1 MIRGLRST
9 LMLFVLF
16 VALGS
21 YAYFIESERPPES
34 ESSSSELL
42 FELDSTNIIQLQV
55 STQAGD
61 VTRLERSPD
70 NDSNLWSIRSPVEVA
85 ADDNTVSAIVNA
97 LDSLEVTRVV
107 DIDPSNL
114 STFGLANPVIEVS
127 FRTEN
132 SSATSQLLIG
142 DQTPTGSDLYAKTAD
157 NTRVFLIANFHESTF
172 NRTTFE
178 LRDKAVLDF
187 DGPNVEGLFISSDDF
202 AIRFSKNNSVWQIT
216 EPLNARADFGLV
228 EGLIGRLGSAEMQSI
243 EFESNEYS
251 PESLE
256 PFGLADVN
264 LTVSVE
270 TRNADDAVLEVGS
283 ETPDGA
289 VFSRDASRNLVFTID
304 NTLATDL
311 GRTADSYRQ
320 KDLFSF
326 RPFNATQLDI
336 EYGEETKNFEKQ
348 EESDGSVWRQV
359 GRNVE
364 ELDPATIEDL
374 LTKLS
379 ALRAQSFVDSQEGTG
394 LDSPLV
400 IIEVNF
406 DDTNERV
413 LIGRSGENTYGVNGN
428 EHGAA
433 ILDSQAVD
441 EILSAIDGQS

>member
-9 LMLFVLF
+9 LTLFVLF

-42 FELDSTNIIQLQV
+42 FELDSTNIIELQV
-55 STQAGD
+55 TTQAGD

-70 NDSNLWSIRSPVEVA
+70 NDSNAWSIRSPVEVA
-85 ADDNTVSAIVNA
+85 ADDNSVSAIVNA

-107 DIDPSNL
+107 DIAPANL
-114 STFGLANPVIEVS
+114 STFGLANPVVEIS

-132 SSATSQLLIG
+132 NSAISQLFIG

-157 NTRVFLIANFHESTF
+157 SARVFLIANFHESTF

-187 DGPNVEGLFISSDDF
+187 DGPDVEGLFISSADF
-202 AIRFSKNNSVWQIT
+202 SIRFNKNNNVWQIT
-216 EPLNARADFGLV
+216 EPMNARADFGLV

-256 PFGLADVN
+256 PFGLTDVN

-283 ETPDGA
+283 ETPDGS

-304 NTLATDL
+304 NALATDL

-336 EYGEETKNFEKQ
+336 EYGEETKSFEKQ
-348 EESDGSVWRQV
+348 EASDGAVWTQV
-359 GRNVE
+359 GRNAE
-364 ELDPATIEDL
+364 EIDQATVEDL

-379 ALRAQSFVDSQEGTG
+379 ALRAQSFVDSQEGAG
-394 LDSPLV
+394 LDSPLAT
-400 IIEVNF
+400 IEVSF

-413 LIGRSGENTYGVNGN
+413 LIGRSGEKTYGVNGN

-433 ILDSQAVD
+433 VLDAQAVD
-441 EILSAIDGQS
+441 ELLNSIDGQP